1 MTSRCTR
8 YKGILVTLA
17 GTLVVLAMLI
27 AGPVAGAA
35 AAVSIDKGPTGYTQD
50 TTPSFAGGT
59 SDVLDPVTLKI
70 YEDVEAAPVREVT
83 SGAPLDGEWSLAVTP
98 ALSDHG
104 YTAIAEQVELLGLS
118 EPSFSSPVTF
128 TVDTV
133 EPAVSLDSI
142 PSPSNDS
149 TPTLSGDAGNAPG
162 DDSTVTVKILSG
174 GKVIA
179 SGPVSRSG
187 NRWSTTAPHLSDGN
201 YEALAEQG
209 DAAGNTGTS
218 QTRSFTIDTSSPH
231 VTLQKPPSPSNNTTP
246 AFTGSASD
254 STQVTVKIYAGGSA
268 TGSPVATATAAGS
281 EGPFTSDEA
290 SPALASGQYTAVAVQ
305 PSSAG
310 NPAGVS
316 APVTFVVST
325 GPPTVT
331 LNQPKS
337 PSRDTTPSFTGS
349 ASDTTTVQINIYA
362 GTSASG
368 SVVATAAAT
377 GTGGNWSSGEAT
389 PALPSGTYTAI
400 ASQESSLFGNPTGNS
415 GPVTFT
421 VDTVEPAVSLD
432 SIPSP
437 SNDSTP
443 TLSGDAGNASGDDS
457 TVTVKIL
464 SGGKVIAS
472 GAVSRSGDRWSTT
485 AAHLSDGTYEALA
498 EQGDAAGNTGTSQT
512 RSFKIDTSSPSV
524 TLQKPP
530 SPSNNTTPAFT
541 GFASDSTQV
550 TVKIYAGGSATGSP
564 VATATAVGTG
574 SSWTSDEAGPALASG
589 QYTAVAVQPSSAGNP
604 AGVSAPVTFVVSTG
618 PPTVTLNQPK
628 PLSNDTTPSFSGSAS
643 DTTTVQVN
651 IYAGTSASGSV
662 VATAA
667 ATGTGGNWSSG
678 EATPALPSGTYTA
691 IASQES
697 SLFGNPTGNSG
708 TVTFRIDTSSP
719 TVTLNQPPA
728 LSNDSTPTLSGTAS
742 DVGTVSVHILN
753 ASTHALVATA
763 TATPAGGKW
772 STSNESALPS
782 GSYTAQA
789 TQPSS
794 LGNPAGVSGEVAFAI
809 ETNPPH
815 VTLNSPAVRS
825 NVTAPAFSG
834 TASDNTQVTVQVFKG
849 SKAEGTVL
857 ATAAATGTG
866 GAWSSSQASPALGNG
881 QYTAIA
887 SQSSSLGNGIG
898 RSAPVTFEVDTSSPT
913 VTLNQPLTPSNQT
926 APTFTGTASDSTT
939 VTVKIYKGPK
949 AEGTPVSTATAAGT
963 NWTSTAA
970 SPALITGQY
979 TAVAGQPSSVGN
991 SEGKSAP
998 LTFVVNTAS
1007 PTVTLNQPLTPSNQK
1022 ALTFTGTASDSTTV
1036 TVRIYKGPKAEGTP
1050 VSTATATGTN
1060 WTSTATSPELSDGVY
1075 TAIAGQQSSVG
1086 NAEGKSAPVTFEV
1099 DTTSPTVTL
1108 VQPKSPSNNTAPV
1121 FTGTASGKLPVTIRI
1136 YVGATATGS
1145 AVSTA
1150 TATVI
1155 GAGGAWSSGAAKP
1168 ALAIGTTTYT
1178 AVATQESPL
1187 GNLAGSSK
1195 EAVFTVDT
1203 TPPKLTLSQPAPLSN
1218 DTTPSFAGTAT
1229 DTTQVS
1235 IKIYAGVKAE
1245 GSVLATATATGT
1257 GAAWTSTTATP
1268 ALGGKRQRYTAVA
1281 VQPSSIGNA
1290 PGASNPV
1297 TFTVDAAAPTL
1308 TLDAPRA
1315 QSNNPSPSFSGTT
1328 DEATPVTVNVYTGA
1342 SAGGTPVASAVAP
1355 VTSGEWNTG
1364 AIAGAL
1370 PDGRYTAAATQTSH
1384 VGNSA
1389 AETAPMSFTIDT
1401 VAPQVTLLEPADGSS
1416 GAGSAQLVRGSAGIA
1431 SGDLA
1436 GVTVQLFS
1444 GSSIAPGQPPL
1455 QSILVTSIEGAW
1467 STTFVGLGSG
1477 SYTVRAQQADS
1488 AGNVGTTSTSSFA
1501 LGVAAG
1507 HAATPGAPAAS
1518 FAWFPTNPRVGEAVS
1533 LVSSSSDAA
1542 SPLVGFA
1549 WDLAGT
1555 SAFADAGSSTSTTFT
1570 TAGKHLVQLR
1580 VTDAAGLTS
1589 VAGETIAVSAPALP
1603 LMQPFPIVRITSIA
1617 TRSGVR
1623 LRLLSVLA
1631 PAGAQITVRCTGHAC
1646 PTKSQSHLAAVH
1658 KSRAAFVEFRRFERA
1673 LTPGAVIEIRVS
1685 KAGVT
1690 GKYTRFVVRR
1700 GKRPTRLDACISGV
1714 APKAIRC
1721 PSS

>member
-8 YKGILVTLA
+8 HKGILVTLA

-35 AAVSIDKGPTGYTQD
+35 ASVSIDKGPTGYTQD
-50 TTPSFAGGT
+50 TTPSFAGST

-98 ALSDHG
+98 ALADHG
-104 YTAIAEQVELLGLS
+104 YTAIAEQIELLGLS
-118 EPSFSSPVTF
+118 EPSFSSPVSFTVDTVEPAVSLDSIPSPSNDSTPTLSGDAGNAAGDDSTVTVKILSGGKVIASGPVSKSGDRWSTTAPHLSDGNYEALAEQSDQAGNTGTSQTRSFKIDTSSPTVTLNQPTSPSKDTTPSFTGSASGTTTVQINIYAGTSASGSVVATAAATGTGGGWSSGGASPALPSGTYTAIASQESSLFGNPNGNSGTVTF

-179 SGPVSRSG
+179 SGAASRSG
-187 NRWSTTAPHLSDGN
+187 DRWSTTSPHLSDGT
-201 YEALAEQG
+201 YEALAEQS

-218 QTRSFTIDTSSPH
+218 QTRSFKVDTSSPS

-246 AFTGSASD
+246 SFTGFASD

-268 TGSPVATATAAGS
+268 TGSPVATATAAGTGGS
-281 EGPFTSDEA
+281 WTSDEA
-290 SPALASGQYTAVAVQ
+290 SPGLASGQYTAVAVQ

-331 LNQPKS
+331 LNQPTS
-337 PSRDTTPSFTGS
+337 PSKDTTPAFTGS
-349 ASDTTTVQINIYA
+349 ASDTTTVEINIYA

-377 GTGGNWSSGEAT
+377 GTGGG
-389 PALPSGTYTAI
+389 
-400 ASQESSLFGNPTGNS
+400 
-415 GPVTFT
+415 
-421 VDTVEPAVSLD
+421 
-432 SIPSP
+432 
-437 SNDSTP
+437 
-443 TLSGDAGNASGDDS
+443 
-457 TVTVKIL
+457 
-464 SGGKVIAS
+464 
-472 GAVSRSGDRWSTT
+472 
-485 AAHLSDGTYEALA
+485 
-498 EQGDAAGNTGTSQT
+498 
-512 RSFKIDTSSPSV
+512 
-524 TLQKPP
+524 
-530 SPSNNTTPAFT
+530 
-541 GFASDSTQV
+541 
-550 TVKIYAGGSATGSP
+550 
-564 VATATAVGTG
+564 
-574 SSWTSDEAGPALASG
+574 
-589 QYTAVAVQPSSAGNP
+589 
-604 AGVSAPVTFVVSTG
+604 
-618 PPTVTLNQPK
+618 
-628 PLSNDTTPSFSGSAS
+628 
-643 DTTTVQVN
+643 
-651 IYAGTSASGSV
+651 
-662 VATAA
+662 
-667 ATGTGGNWSSG
+667 WSSG

-708 TVTFRIDTSSP
+708 TVTFRVDTSSP
-719 TVTLNQPPA
+719 TVTLNQPTA

-763 TATPAGGKW
+763 TATPSGGQW

-794 LGNPAGVSGEVAFAI
+794 LGNPPGFSGEVAFAI

-825 NVTAPAFSG
+825 NVTAPAFTG
-834 TASDNTQVTVQVFKG
+834 TASDNTQVTVQIFKG
-849 SKAEGTVL
+849 SKAEGTVV
-857 ATAAATGTG
+857 ATATATGTG

-887 SQSSSLGNGIG
+887 SQPSSLGNGTG
-898 RSAPVTFEVDTSSPT
+898 RSSPVTFEVDTSSPT

-926 APTFTGTASDSTT
+926 VPAFTGTASDSTT

-949 AEGTPVSTATAAGT
+949 AEGTAVSSATAAGAS
-963 NWTSTAA
+963 WTSTAA
-970 SPALITGQY
+970 SPALISGQY
-979 TAVAGQPSSVGN
+979 TAVAGQTSSVGN
-991 SEGKSAP
+991 G
-998 LTFVVNTAS
+998 
-1007 PTVTLNQPLTPSNQK
+1007 
-1022 ALTFTGTASDSTTV
+1022 
-1036 TVRIYKGPKAEGTP
+1036 
-1050 VSTATATGTN
+1050 
-1060 WTSTATSPELSDGVY
+1060 
-1075 TAIAGQQSSVG
+1075 
-1086 NAEGKSAPVTFEV
+1086 EGKSAPVTFIVNTAPPTVTLNQPKTPSNNTLPTFTGTASDVGTVSVHIVNATTHAVVATATATPSGGQWSTSNESALPSGSYTAQATQPSSVGNAEGQSATVTFEV
-1099 DTTSPTVTL
+1099 DTSSPTVTL

-1121 FTGTASGKLPVTIRI
+1121 FTGTASGKLPVTIHI
-1136 YVGATATGS
+1136 YLGATATGS

-1155 GAGGAWSSGAAKP
+1155 GAGGAWSSSAAKP
-1168 ALAIGTTTYT
+1168 ALAVGTTTYT

-1187 GNLAGSSK
+1187 GNLAGSS
-1195 EAVFTVDT
+1195 APFTFTVDT
-1203 TPPKLTLSQPAPLSN
+1203 TPPKLTLAQPAPLSN
-1218 DTTPSFAGTAT
+1218 DTSPSFAGTAT
-1229 DTTQVS
+1229 DTTPVS

-1245 GSVLATATATGT
+1245 GSVLATATAAGT
-1257 GAAWTSTTATP
+1257 GAAWASTNATP

-1281 VQPSSIGNA
+1281 VQPSSIGNS
-1290 PGASNPV
+1290 PGTSNPV

-1308 TLDAPRA
+1308 SLDTPKA

-1328 DEATPVTVNVYTGA
+1328 DETTPVTVNVYAGA
-1342 SAGGTPVASAVAP
+1342 SAGGTPMASAVAP

-1389 AETAPMSFTIDT
+1389 AETAPVSFTIDT
-1401 VAPQVTLLEPADGSS
+1401 VAPQVALLEPADGSS

-1444 GSSIAPGQPPL
+1444 GSSIGPGQSPL

-1488 AGNVGTTSTSSFA
+1488 AGNVGTTSTSTFA

-1518 FAWFPTNPRVGEAVS
+1518 FAWFPANPRVGETVS

-1555 SAFADAGSSTSTTFT
+1555 STFANAGSSTSTTFT

-1631 PAGAQITVRCTGHAC
+1631 PAGAQITVQCSGHAC

-1690 GKYTRFVVRR
+1690 GKYTRFTVRR

-1714 APKAIRC
+1714 AARAIRC